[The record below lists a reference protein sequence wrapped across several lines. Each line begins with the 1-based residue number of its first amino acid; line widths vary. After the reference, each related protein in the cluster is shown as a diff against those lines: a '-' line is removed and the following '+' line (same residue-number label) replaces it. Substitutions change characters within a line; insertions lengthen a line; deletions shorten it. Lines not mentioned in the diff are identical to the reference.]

1 MDNHDERMSKLR
13 QQVSSL
19 FYGWIMILSIILL
32 TSFLLA
38 LLLRFTELNEPT
50 LSWITLG
57 VGLFAF
63 FSGGLIAGMK
73 GKSKGW
79 MTGMITGTTMTLFI
93 FFIQYL
99 GYKQGFSF
107 EQFLFHIGYIFAA
120 IFGGVIG
127 VNLAV
132 DS

>member
-1 MDNHDERMSKLR
+1 MLR

-19 FYGWIMILSIILL
+19 FYGWITILSIILV
-32 TSFLLA
+32 TSFILA
-38 LLLRFTELNEPT
+38 FLLRFTELNEPT
-50 LSWITLG
+50 LSWVTLV

-79 MTGMITGTTMTLFI
+79 MAGMITGGGMTLFI
-93 FFIQYL
+93 FLIQYL
-99 GYKQGFSF
+99 GYKQGFTF
-107 EQFLFHIGYIFAA
+107 EQFLFHTGYIFAA
-120 IFGGVIG
+120 MLGGVIG
-127 VNLAV
+127 VNLTV

>member
-1 MDNHDERMSKLR
+1 MLR

-19 FYGWIMILSIILL
+19 FYGWIIILSIILV
-32 TSFLLA
+32 TSFILA
-38 LLLRFTELNEPT
+38 FLLRFTELNDPT
-50 LSWITLG
+50 LSWVTLV

-63 FSGGLIAGMK
+63 FSGGLVAGMK

-79 MTGMITGTTMTLFI
+79 MTGMITGGSMTLVI
-93 FFIQYL
+93 FLIQYL

-120 IFGGVIG
+120 MFGGVIG
-127 VNLAV
+127 VNLTV
-132 DS
+132 DG